1 MLVTEEEK
9 KEAAKDEGGIKEKV
23 MEFWGRDGGD
33 GGDGEDG
40 EDDDDDDED
49 GAGNGKG
56 REEDPFSVS
65 SGEEE
70 EDVHEQEG
78 REEEGREEQG
88 REEQGR
94 EEEGREEAGEY
105 PPIII
110 TAPLMKIGRGKKT
123 TTKLTTQTR
132 GRSFRFLL
140 RLHTTALEHQL
151 PRELRP
157 PGQDLRSRGY

>member
-1 MLVTEEEK
+1 MSVTEEEK

-23 MEFWGRDGGD
+23 MEFWGQDGGEN
-33 GGDGEDG
+33 GDGED
-40 EDDDDDDED
+40 EDDDED

-70 EDVHEQEG
+70 EDVHEEEG

-88 REEQGR
+88 REE
-94 EEEGREEAGEY
+94 EGREEGGEY

-110 TAPLMKIGRGKKT
+110 TAPLMKIGRGKK
-123 TTKLTTQTR
+123 Q
-132 GRSFRFLL
+132 
-140 RLHTTALEHQL
+140 
-151 PRELRP
+151 P
-157 PGQDLRSRGY
+157 PS